1 VCSQMGDAIR
11 NVSLLRAATRIH
23 VGADT
28 EAVLPASYRDGSL
41 FKVSTGCT
49 PGYLAIEVE
58 GLLEGDTQTFDQ
70 CFSGAFLTID
80 ARDLFNP
87 ADPPP
92 RVLFDDRCVVWSQT

>member
-1 VCSQMGDAIR
+1 MCSRVGDATRI
-11 NVSLLRAATRIH
+11 VSLLRAATRIH
-23 VGADT
+23 AGVDT
-28 EAVLPASYRDGSL
+28 EAVLPASDRDGSL

-58 GLLEGDTQTFDQ
+58 GLFEGATQTFDH